1 MHQAAIRSETFT
13 VVIIASAPD
22 VIGIKPNSSKMSF
35 QNKGGGPLS
44 GGNKAQ
50 TRHMQPERKKYI
62 PKSLNVIPL
71 PLPHKEGV
79 FV

>member
-1 MHQAAIRSETFT
+1 VHHAAILSEIFT
-13 VVIIASAPD
+13 LVIIAIAPD

-35 QNKGGGPLS
+35 QNKGAGPLT

-50 TRHMQPERKKYI
+50 TRHIQPERKKYI

-71 PLPHKEGV
+71 PLPHKGGV